1 MSLEKNYRDALIA
14 SLSIHMRESITKPEG
29 ADLVVKAA
37 VNGSQTAYDAIIHHW
52 VSFKQDN
59 DSIPEL
65 FHPAALVAS
74 VSDRQSA
81 FANENVFRSAF
92 SDLMIADNQW
102 VIYIPTGSSYL
113 ENLGEKLAYTVP
125 RTFFAKAS
133 ETILDDRLKYSIHK
147 GSIDEQL
154 FFSGWNFLHPRQ
166 QEIDY
171 GSFEQRFD
179 PAHIGSGLRVL
190 EQLPSTS
197 EADASFY
204 SLARNLLGLPS
215 RVVVDLPLTFTEEHF
230 EKIRQAKELQE
241 KYFHR
246 PMRIL
251 AICERH
257 LAVANF
263 MIEDN
268 FKYSTMATNGYRFSM
283 YLEETKDD
291 QIILTFSGKLFLGFA
306 IAVFTAIAQIL
317 DSSNSDK
324 TLYPPIKIDSIDNY
338 SNDTDCIVK
347 FLKGERPTTDSFI
360 KTLLNAYP
368 VLATY
373 RDYFLDH
380 AHYMEEPRFAFKD
393 DKIQMLSEN

>member
-1 MSLEKNYRDALIA
+1 
-14 SLSIHMRESITKPEG
+14 MRESITKREG

-59 DSIPEL
+59 DSIPQL

-74 VSDRQSA
+74 VSDQQSA
-81 FANENVFRSAF
+81 FANEDVFRSAF
-92 SDLMIADNQW
+92 SELMIADNQW

-133 ETILDDRLKYSIHK
+133 ETILDDRLKHSLHK

-166 QEIDY
+166 REIDY
-171 GSFEQRFD
+171 RSFRQRFD
-179 PAHIGSGLRVL
+179 PADIGSGLRVL

-204 SLARNLLGLPS
+204 SLARTLLGLPS
-215 RVVVDLPLTFTEEHF
+215 RVIVDLPLTFTEEHF
-230 EKIRQAKELQE
+230 EKIRQQQQLQE
-241 KYFHR
+241 RYFCR
-246 PMRIL
+246 PMQIL
-251 AICERH
+251 SICESH
-257 LAVANF
+257 LADAIF

-268 FKYSTMATNGYRFSM
+268 FKYTFGDSRGYPFSVH
-283 YLEETKDD
+283 LEETKDD

-317 DSSNSDK
+317 DSSNSDR
-324 TLYPPIKIDSIDNY
+324 TLYPPIKIDSIDNF

-347 FLKGERPTTDSFI
+347 FLKGKRPTTDRFI
-360 KTLLNAYP
+360 KTLLDAYP

-380 AHYMEEPRFAFKD
+380 AHDMEEPRFAFND
-393 DKIQMLSEN
+393 DKIRILSEN